1 MYTYE
6 DRLRA
11 IRLYIKLG
19 KRVGLTI
26 RQLGYPTENAL
37 KGWYREY
44 EERGDLPTGYARQP
58 MYSQAQKDRAV
69 DHYLEHGRCI
79 VATIKALGYPSRDLL
94 SAWIEQVY
102 PQGRARVT
110 GRVPE
115 LAPEAKQS
123 AVIALCMRSAS
134 AQSVADDVGVSRG
147 SLYKWKNQL
156 LSHDAPVPMKRQQD
170 APASPDR
177 AELEQQVEAL
187 RGDIRR
193 LQLEKDLL
201 KKANELLK
209 KELGID
215 RQELTNREK
224 TQLVDALRATYA
236 LAELLCE
243 LDLPRS
249 SYFYHRARLKMSDK
263 YADVRQ
269 AMTDIFERN
278 YRCYGYRR
286 IHASLSDRSLS
297 ISEKVIRRLMKQE
310 CLVAATSKRR
320 RYGSYM
326 GEISPAPDNLLNRDF
341 SADAPNEKWLT
352 DITEFQ
358 IPAGKVYLSPMI
370 DCFDGLV
377 VSWSIGTRPNAEL
390 VNTMLDA
397 AIDKV
402 AGIFRLH
409 VHRQGGRIG
418 PADDDRASLFQER
431 DHHRIAIGDVVLERQ
446 VTRRGAR
453 ALDAI
458 GVLDRDR
465 NPMQWAAWF
474 ARGPGTISL
483 VGLSK
488 RLRLVE
494 RHDGVVSGV
503 VFLDLRKVSLGS
515 LPRGH
520 FSSAKHGGQLAG

>member
-1 MYTYE
+1 MYSYE
-6 DRLRA
+6 DRVRA
-11 IRLYIKLG
+11 VRLYIKLG

-69 DHYLEHGRCI
+69 EHYLEHGRCI
-79 VATIKALGYPSRDLL
+79 VATIRALGYPSRDLL

-102 PQGRARVT
+102 PQGHARAT

-123 AVIALCMRSAS
+123 AVIALCMRPAS
-134 AQSVADDVGVSRG
+134 AQAVADDVGVSRG

-156 LSHDAPVPMKRQQD
+156 LGHEASVPMKRQQD

-187 RGDIRR
+187 RRDIRR

-224 TQLVDALRATYA
+224 TQLVDALRATYT

-249 SYFYHRARLKMSDK
+249 SYFYHRARLEMADK

-286 IHASLSDRSLS
+286 IHASLSDQSVS

-310 CLVAATSKRR
+310 SLVAATSKRR

-358 IPAGKVYLSPMI
+358 IPVGKVYLSPMI
-370 DCFDGLV
+370 DCFDGMV

-402 AGIFRLH
+402 AASGDRPMVHSDRGGHYRWPGWLTRITEAKLVRSMSRKGCSPDNAACEGFFGRLKTEMFF
-409 VHRQGGRIG
+409 
-418 PADDDRASLFQER
+418 AR
-431 DHHRIAIGDVVLERQ
+431 DWLSTTIEDFVA
-446 VTRRGAR
+446 
-453 ALDAI
+453 ALDAYI
-458 GVLDRDR
+458 RWYNEVR
-465 NPMQWAAWF
+465 
-474 ARGPGTISL
+474 IKS
-483 VGLSK
+483 
-488 RLRLVE
+488 
-494 RHDGVVSGV
+494 
-503 VFLDLRKVSLGS
+503 SLGFRSPAEHRRS
-515 LPRGH
+515 LG
-520 FSSAKHGGQLAG
+520 LAA